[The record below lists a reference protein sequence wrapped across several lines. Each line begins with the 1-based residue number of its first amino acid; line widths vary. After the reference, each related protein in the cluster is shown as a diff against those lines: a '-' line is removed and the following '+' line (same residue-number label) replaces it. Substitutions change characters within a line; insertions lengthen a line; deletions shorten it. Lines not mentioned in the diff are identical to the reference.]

1 MKITIKITPKGAFT
15 NYQKEETFCYAVD
28 NDHDIRSAK
37 DACERFVFD
46 IMVKYMQARPINK
59 TPSPSDT
66 DVFQTALSLIEE
78 RLEDHLTNDGGII
91 ILDRGIYETGTSAAS
106 IVILTESSTEIRTA
120 PRDTTKFTEEM
131 KRIKDFCPKKYRYA
145 EAITLMCRELRD
157 LGYNDA
163 VEIFETMEK

>member
-1 MKITIKITPKGAFT
+1 MKITITITPKGAFR

-28 NDHDIRSAK
+28 HEPDVRSAK
-37 DACERFVFD
+37 YACERFVLD
-46 IMVKYMQARPINK
+46 TLVKYTSNWPHDV
-59 TPSPSDT
+59 TPSVAAT
-66 DVFQTALSLIEE
+66 DVFHTALGMLNDN
-78 RLEDHLTNDGGII
+78 LEDHLSAGGGIML
-91 ILDRGIYETGTSAAS
+91 LDRGIYEDGPSAAS
-106 IVILTESSTEIRTA
+106 IVITVLPSAILRTA

-163 VEIFETMEK
+163 IEIFETMEK